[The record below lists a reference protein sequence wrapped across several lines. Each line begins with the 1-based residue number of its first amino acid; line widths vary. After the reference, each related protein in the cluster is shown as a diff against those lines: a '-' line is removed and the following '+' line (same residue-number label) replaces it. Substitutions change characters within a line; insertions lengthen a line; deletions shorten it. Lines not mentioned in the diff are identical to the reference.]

1 MKYAW
6 IQQHATEFA
15 VGSMCRFLQ
24 VSRSAYYDWLH
35 RVPTTA
41 EKDDADLTKIL
52 QSEFN
57 KSRTTYG
64 TRRLKVALSGRDRT
78 VSRRRIG
85 RLMREAG
92 LACKTQRKFKVTT
105 NSQHDLPI
113 APNHLD
119 RQFNVGRPNQVYVGD
134 ITYLP
139 TREGWLYLAVVI
151 DLYSRQV
158 VGWSMAEPMRAKLV
172 NDALLMAV
180 WKRKPE
186 KGLMWHTDRGSQYA
200 SESHRALL
208 ARHGIRQSM
217 SRKGNC
223 WDNSVS
229 ESFFHTLKTEL
240 VHPQTYQTRAGARQT
255 IFEYIEVF
263 YNRERLHSAN
273 GYRSPVDYE
282 LLHKAA

>member
-1 MKYAW
+1 
-6 IQQHATEFA
+6 
-15 VGSMCRFLQ
+15 MCRFLQ

-35 RVPTTA
+35 RVPSTS
-41 EKDDADLTKIL
+41 EKDDADLTGIL

-57 KSRTTYG
+57 KSRATYG
-64 TRRLKVALSGRDRT
+64 TRRLKAALLGRDRA

-85 RLMREAG
+85 RLMRAAG
-92 LACKTQRKFKVTT
+92 LACKTQRKFKATT
-105 NSQHDLPI
+105 NSQHDQPI

-119 RQFNVGRPNQVYVGD
+119 RQFNVDRPNQVYAGD
-134 ITYLP
+134 ITYIY
-139 TREGWLYLAVVI
+139 TQEGWLYLAVVI

-158 VGWSMAEPMRAKLV
+158 VGWSMAEHMRTKLV

-208 ARHGIRQSM
+208 TQHGIRQSM

-240 VHPQTYQTRAGARQT
+240 VHQQTYQTRAEARQAV
-255 IFEYIEVF
+255 FEYIEVF

-273 GYRSPVDYE
+273 GYLSPVDYE

>member
-1 MKYAW
+1 VKYAW
-6 IQQHATEFA
+6 IQQHAMEFA

-35 RVPTTA
+35 RIPSTHA
-41 EKDDADLTKIL
+41 KDDADLTGIL
-52 QSEFN
+52 QNEFN
-57 KSRTTYG
+57 KSRATYG
-64 TRRLKVALSGRDRT
+64 TRRLKAALLGRDRA

-92 LACKTQRKFKVTT
+92 LACKTQRKFKATT

-119 RQFNVGRPNQVYVGD
+119 RQFKVMQPNQVYAGD
-134 ITYLP
+134 ITYIP
-139 TREGWLYLAVVI
+139 TQEGWLYLAVVI

-158 VGWSMAEPMRAKLV
+158 VGWSMAEHMRTKLV

-240 VHPQTYQTRAGARQT
+240 VHQQTYQTRAEARQA

-263 YNRERLHSAN
+263 YNRERLHSTN
-273 GYRSPVDYE
+273 GYMSPMDYE